1 MKHVIII
8 GGGIAGM
15 QCAIELSQ
23 SGIAVTL
30 IEKERATGGK
40 LRGWHKLFPSFT
52 PAEQVLGELRGRM
65 LMQDN
70 ITVKTGAEATAIAP
84 QRVTL

>member
-1 MKHVIII
+1 MKHVIVI

-15 QCAIELSQ
+15 QCSIELAHL
-23 SGIAVTL
+23 GIRVTL

-52 PAEQVLGELRGRM
+52 PA
-65 LMQDN
+65 
-70 ITVKTGAEATAIAP
+70 
-84 QRVTL
+84 

>member
-1 MKHVIII
+1 MKHVIVI

-15 QCAIELSQ
+15 QCSIELAHL
-23 SGIAVTL
+23 GIRVTL

-52 PAEQVLGELRGRM
+52 PAENILGEIRGRL

-70 ITVKTGAEATAIAP
+70 ITTKSGATAVAISP
-84 QRVTL
+84 HSVT